1 MGTQSLARNLRCM
14 LASVAYKEKN
24 AFFIGYFVIDNHKSQ
39 FLELLISVRFFN
51 VTEKSSDKIFEK

>member
-1 MGTQSLARNLRCM
+1 M